1 MINAGEFD
9 KRIEIKRPVKTTD
22 ASGFETD
29 SLETICTAWAKIST
43 TKGFTLIA
51 NQTDFENA
59 TTRMLIRKPSVEISR
74 KDIVVFK
81 GIDWRIKYLN
91 EIDHDGAFVELQVQ
105 EVRQNG

>member
-1 MINAGEFD
+1 MINAGDFD
-9 KRIEIKRPVKTTD
+9 KKIEIKRPTKTTD
-22 ASGFETD
+22 ASGFESET
-29 SLETICTAWAKIST
+29 LATICTAWANVTT

-91 EIDHDGAFVELQVQ
+91 EIDHDGAFIELQVQ
-105 EVRQNG
+105 EVRQDG